1 MADSWRRNADRN
13 FWCVGCG
20 LHFDFLHWLLGLEFV
35 DMTKLDALRI
45 LKLLSALESWAYS
58 TNNPLPAF
66 VSDDLLTANAV
77 LEQMVLKENT

>member
-1 MADSWRRNADRN
+1 MAHGWDGDADRHL
-13 FWCVGCG
+13 CG
-20 LHFDFLHWLLGLEFV
+20 IGRDLRADVLYRLLGMEFA

-58 TNNPLPAF
+58 TKNPLPASI
-66 VSDDLLTANAV
+66 SDDLLTANAV